1 MNRSLKTNRA
11 DAGAKSS
18 LTPRSSS
25 GGRGERPVPAKRAG
39 TKEGRFDPIAL
50 EIQWKR
56 LVAMVDEAST
66 AFIRTSFSLLV
77 REANDFAVVVT
88 DGEGR
93 SLAQSTMSIASFI
106 GSLPATVRH
115 FLDVFPAHTL
125 KPGDVMI
132 TNDPWMGTGHIH
144 DVSIAMPIFHKRK
157 IVAFAAVVSH
167 MPDIGGRLRNA
178 GVRELYEE
186 GLQIPRL
193 KLIDNGVP
201 NKTLL
206 DLIAQN
212 VRVPEMTLGDI
223 WAQVAACKM
232 LEERLQPLLHET
244 DFAALGGEIRRRCE
258 TAMRKA
264 IRAVPDGEYHARLEH
279 DGFEEPIVINCT
291 VQVKGDRIAIDYTG
305 SSEQVPRAVN
315 VVPIYCFA
323 YSAYAVKALLCPE
336 VPNNEGSFV
345 PISTSAPLGSIFN
358 PRFPAASGG
367 RGMIG
372 HMMVPAIIMALA
384 TALPERAVA
393 EGSSNS
399 SITVA
404 GEHQGRA
411 FSSICFM
418 NAGQGATRHRDGYSV
433 LSFPSNLGNSPIEV
447 FEQQAPLIV
456 VERSIR
462 RDSGGAGAHRGGGGL
477 RFEIEVTADTPM
489 VASMIMTR
497 FRSAP
502 KGILG
507 GEPGKVG
514 ALTLNGKPI
523 DPADH
528 WVLRKGDRVVMETAG
543 GGGCGEARG

>member
-1 MNRSLKTNRA
+1 MRSADKKKSISRKTVGLA
-11 DAGAKSS
+11 D
-18 LTPRSSS
+18 
-25 GGRGERPVPAKRAG
+25 RPPAKG
-39 TKEGRFDPIAL
+39 TVRHRRTLRKPAFDPIAL
-50 EIQWKR
+50 EIHWKR
-56 LVAMVDEAST
+56 LVSMVDEAST
-66 AFIRTSFSLLV
+66 AFIRTSFSVLV
-77 REANDFAVVVT
+77 REANDFAVVLT
-88 DGEGR
+88 DAQGR

-106 GSLPATVRH
+106 GSLPATVKH

-144 DVSIAMPIFHKRK
+144 DVNIAMPIFHRGKL
-157 IVAFAAVVSH
+157 VAFAAVVSH

-178 GVRELYEE
+178 GVREIYEE

-193 KLIDNGVP
+193 KLIDGGKP
-201 NKTLL
+201 NQTLF
-206 DLIAQN
+206 DMIAQN

-232 LEERLQPLLHET
+232 LEERLQPLLR
-244 DFAALGGEIRRRCE
+244 DVDLNGLGDEIRTRSE
-258 TAMRKA
+258 AAMRKA
-264 IRAVPDGEYHARLEH
+264 IRAVPDGTYHSRLEH

-291 VQVKGDRIAIDYTG
+291 VKVKGDTIAIDYTG
-305 SSEQVPRAVN
+305 SSDQVPRAVN

-323 YSAYAVKALLCPE
+323 YSAYAVKALLSPD
-336 VPNNEGSFV
+336 VPNNEGSFL
-345 PISTSAPLGSIFN
+345 PITTSAPLGSIFN

-384 TALPERAVA
+384 QALPERAIA

-404 GEHQGRA
+404 GEHDGRP

-418 NAGQGATRHRDGYSV
+418 NGGQGATQHRDGYSV
-433 LSFPSNLGNSPIEV
+433 LSFPSNLGNTPIEV
-447 FEQQAPLIV
+447 FEQQAPLRV

-462 RDSGGAGAHRGGGGL
+462 RDSGGDGAHRGGGGL
-477 RFEIEVTADTPM
+477 HFEIEVTGDKPLL
-489 VASMIMTR
+489 ASMIMTR
-497 FRSAP
+497 FRSPP
-502 KGILG
+502 KGLLG
-507 GEPGKVG
+507 GAPGKVG
-514 ALTLNGKPI
+514 TLELNGTPI

-528 WVLRKGDRVVMETAG
+528 WVLKKGDRVVMQTAG
-543 GGGCGEARG
+543 GGGFGAA

>member
-1 MNRSLKTNRA
+1 MSNERRRTRA
-11 DAGAKSS
+11 DKQKPASRLSA
-18 LTPRSSS
+18 RSKA
-25 GGRGERPVPAKRAG
+25 RKL
-39 TKEGRFDPIAL
+39 DPISL

-56 LVAMVDEAST
+56 LVSLVDEAST
-66 AFIRTSFSLLV
+66 AFIRTSFSVLV
-77 REANDFAVVVT
+77 REANDFAVVLT
-88 DGEGR
+88 DAQGR

-106 GSLPATVRH
+106 GSLPATVKH
-115 FLDVFPAHTL
+115 FLNVFPAHTL

-144 DVSIAMPIFHKRK
+144 DVNIAMPIFNKKK

-178 GVRELYEE
+178 GVREIYEE

-193 KLIDNGVP
+193 KLIDGGKP
-201 NKTLL
+201 NQTLF
-206 DLIAQN
+206 DMIAQN

-232 LEERLQPLLHET
+232 LEERLQPLLRDT
-244 DFAALGGEIRRRCE
+244 DLATLGEEIRKRSE
-258 TAMRKA
+258 QAMRRA
-264 IRAVPDGEYHARLEH
+264 IRAVPDGVYHSRLEH
-279 DGFEEPIVINCT
+279 DGFEEPIVIDCT
-291 VQVKGDRIAIDYTG
+291 VRVKGDTIAIDYTG
-305 SSEQVPRAVN
+305 SSSQVPRAVN

-323 YSAYAVKALLCPE
+323 YSAYAVKALLCPD
-336 VPNNEGSFV
+336 VPNNEGSFLM
-345 PISTSAPLGSIFN
+345 ISTSAPLGSIFN

-367 RGMIG
+367 RGLIG

-384 TALPERAVA
+384 EVLPERAIA

-411 FSSICFM
+411 YSSICFM
-418 NAGQGATRHRDGYSV
+418 NAGQGATKIRDGYSV
-433 LSFPSNLGNSPIEV
+433 LSFPSNLGNTPIEV
-447 FEQQAPLIV
+447 FEQQAPLRVI
-456 VERSIR
+456 ERSIR
-462 RDSGGAGAHRGGGGL
+462 RDSGGAGMHSGGGGL
-477 RFEIEVTADTPM
+477 HFEIEATGDSPM
-489 VASMIMTR
+489 IASMIMTR

-507 GEPGKVG
+507 GASGKVG
-514 ALTLNGKPI
+514 ALMLNGKPI

-528 WVLRKGDRVVMETAG
+528 WILKKGDRVIMQTAG
-543 GGGCGEARG
+543 GGGYGEA